1 MPSKAEKVAS
11 LAKKANLKQL
21 LMNTKPHFKSFTNT
35 FITPMKNLND
45 IKELD
50 KKELNAIQ
58 GGKGRIAGKKGEP
71 EDLVDLDNQETPT

>member
-1 MPSKAEKVAS
+1 
-11 LAKKANLKQL
+11 
-21 LMNTKPHFKSFTNT
+21 
-35 FITPMKNLND
+35 MKNLND

-71 EDLVDLDNQETPT
+71 DPQDLVDLDEQGTPT

>member
-1 MPSKAEKVAS
+1 
-11 LAKKANLKQL
+11 
-21 LMNTKPHFKSFTNT
+21 
-35 FITPMKNLND
+35 MKNLND

>member
-1 MPSKAEKVAS
+1 
-11 LAKKANLKQL
+11 
-21 LMNTKPHFKSFTNT
+21 
-35 FITPMKNLND
+35 MKNLND

-58 GGKGRIAGKKGEP
+58 GGKGRVAGKKGEP

>member
-1 MPSKAEKVAS
+1 
-11 LAKKANLKQL
+11 
-21 LMNTKPHFKSFTNT
+21 
-35 FITPMKNLND
+35 MKDLND

>member
-1 MPSKAEKVAS
+1 
-11 LAKKANLKQL
+11 
-21 LMNTKPHFKSFTNT
+21 
-35 FITPMKNLND
+35 MKNLND

-58 GGKGRIAGKKGEP
+58 GGKGRIAGKKGAP